1 MNLNFDLSQLREID
15 FNDVARWPKPVK
27 VAAIVLLSG
36 ALLGG
41 GLWFDTRVQLEQ
53 LEKTRAKEST
63 LKEEFVAKQAKAA
76 NLDAYREQMEEMR
89 RSFGTM
95 LRQLPSRT
103 EVAEL
108 LVDVSQTGLQNGLE
122 FELFRPEAERPEDFY
137 AELPIKIKV
146 TGNYHEFGNFVSDVA
161 SLSRIVTLQDFTI
174 NAASR
179 DRKGGRNGSIGGT
192 DPLVMEVT
200 AKTYR
205 YLEDGELSEEEDP

>member
-1 MNLNFDLSQLREID
+1 MNLNVDLSQLRNID

-27 VAAIVLLSG
+27 VIAIVLISV
-36 ALLGG
+36 AVLGS
-41 GLWFDTRVQLEQ
+41 GLWFDTRQQMETLES
-53 LEKTRAKEST
+53 TRQKESG
-63 LKEEFVAKQAKAA
+63 LKDQFLVKQSKAA
-76 NLDAYREQMEEMR
+76 NLDAYKEQMEEMR

-122 FELFRPEAERPEDFY
+122 FELFKPEGERPADFY

-146 TGNYHEFGNFVSDVA
+146 AGSYHEFGKFVSDVA
-161 SLSRIVTLQDFTI
+161 ALPRIVTLQDFTVATPTARDRNK
-174 NAASR
+174 NAAPG
-179 DRKGGRNGSIGGT
+179 DA
-192 DPLVMEVT
+192 LVMEIT

-205 YLEDGELSEEEDP
+205 YLEGEELLQEEK

>member
-1 MNLNFDLSQLREID
+1 MNLNFDLSQLRDID

-27 VAAIVLLSG
+27 VMAVVLLAG
-36 ALLGG
+36 AVLGS
-41 GLWFDTRVQLEQ
+41 GLWFDTRVQLEE
-53 LEKTRAKEST
+53 LEKIRAKEAT
-63 LKEEFVAKQAKAA
+63 LKAEFVAKQAKAA

-137 AELPIKIKV
+137 AELPIRIKV
-146 TGNYHEFGNFVSDVA
+146 TGTYHEFGTFVSDVA
-161 SLSRIVTLQDFTI
+161 GLPRIVTLQDFAIST
-174 NAASR
+174 APPAR
-179 DRKGGRNGSIGGT
+179 GGAGGIGT

-205 YLEDGELSEEEDP
+205 YLDAEELPGEEGQ